1 MCLQEL
7 DLEDNLI
14 GDLGGRDLLDA
25 LKEREEGMKIMVV
38 KKTVN
43 FFFSTIN
50 LKRNMKIS
58 QKWIVFVGH

>member
-38 KKTVN
+38 IETVN
-43 FFFSTIN
+43 
-50 LKRNMKIS
+50 
-58 QKWIVFVGH
+58 